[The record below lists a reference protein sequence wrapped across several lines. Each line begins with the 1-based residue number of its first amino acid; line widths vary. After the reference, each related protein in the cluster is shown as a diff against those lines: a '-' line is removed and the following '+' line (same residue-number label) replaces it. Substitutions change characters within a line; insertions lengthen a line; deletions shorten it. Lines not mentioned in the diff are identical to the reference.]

1 MTVSLVTGTS
11 TGIGRATAIRLAKE
25 GHKVYASMRDLDKAG
40 PLDEAAREA
49 KVDLEPITLDVNDD
63 ASVREAFA
71 LILDRE
77 GRLDVLVNNA
87 GIDAGDS
94 FEETR
99 LETFREVMETNF
111 FGAIRCMHAVL
122 PDMRTRRSGCI
133 VNISSLTG
141 RVPTSG
147 ASAYCA
153 SKAALEFAS
162 EALAAEVAAFDVRVA
177 LIEPGLVL
185 TPIFE
190 KRSLPC
196 PDSPY
201 ADLYRRSIGLF
212 PKLIERGSTAEETA
226 EAVAH
231 AILTDTPRLRYLV
244 GWDAE
249 TVVAHRA
256 KMTDEEFIAM
266 GRCESDA
273 DFYASFHR
281 HFGIDVGCA

>member
-1 MTVSLVTGTS
+1 MPEITVKHMGDMKFEALIGNHKLIIDVPPEMNGKDRGPTAPELFITSLASCIT
-11 TGIGRATAIRLAKE
+11 
-25 GHKVYASMRDLDKAG
+25 VYATSAC
-40 PLDEAAREA
+40 
-49 KVDLEPITLDVNDD
+49 
-63 ASVREAFA
+63 
-71 LILDRE
+71 
-77 GRLDVLVNNA
+77 NNA

-111 FGAIRCMHAVL
+111 FGAVRCMHAVL
-122 PDMRTRRSGCI
+122 PDMRRRRSGCI

-231 AILTDTPRLRYLV
+231 AILTDAPRLRYLV

-273 DFYASFHR
+273 DFYASFHK